1 MKLAWDFQ
9 TNTISSM
16 AKWIFGGLLLTALS
30 ACGAS
35 TPQVG
40 FRDNTPDDFYEG
52 ARVLQD
58 THLVN
63 LAAGNPLFDITDT
76 RGIHYG
82 TVALNAGEPANEA
95 LPVCPTA
102 IPGPFARCIPRGAR
116 IVNGRLSVGV
126 AEFGGETGLYYIDQQ
141 AICFSSLSAL
151 GGCHQLAIRYDQTI
165 EVKTSDGLENFWIRR
180 GV

>member
-1 MKLAWDFQ
+1 MKFSRDFQ
-9 TNTISSM
+9 TNSISSIS
-16 AKWIFGGLLLTALS
+16 KWIFGGLILTALS
-30 ACGAS
+30 ACGSS
-35 TPQVG
+35 TPDVG
-40 FRDNTPDDFYEG
+40 FRDNTPRDFYEG
-52 ARVLQD
+52 ARILKD
-58 THLVN
+58 TQLVD
-63 LAAGNPLFDITDT
+63 LVAGNPLFDITDA
-76 RGIHYG
+76 RGVHYG
-82 TVALNAGEPANEA
+82 TVALNAGERANEA

-102 IPGPFARCIPRGAR
+102 IPGPLARCIPRGAR

-151 GGCHQLAIRYDQTI
+151 GGCHQLAVRFDRTI